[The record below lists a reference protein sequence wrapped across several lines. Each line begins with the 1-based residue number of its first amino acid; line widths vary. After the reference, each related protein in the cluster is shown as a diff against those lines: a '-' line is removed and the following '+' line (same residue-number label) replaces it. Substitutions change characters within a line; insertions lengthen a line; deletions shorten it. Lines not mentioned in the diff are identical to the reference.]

1 MELKDT
7 INQRRASRA
16 FEPIEITDKM
26 ITEIAETAVRAAS
39 CANKQ
44 PWRFV
49 FVKSKE
55 ALSKLHETLVS
66 GNYWAKD
73 ASMLVA
79 VFSKK
84 ELDCVVG
91 NREYYLFDT
100 GMATAQLM
108 LAIVE
113 KGLVAHAMAGFNS
126 ELAKKALN
134 IPEDMNLI
142 TLIAVGKHSEDFSKL
157 GEKHQETEKI
167 RSIRK
172 PFEEYAYID
181 EFKG

>member
-1 MELKDT
+1 MELKDA

-26 ITEIAETAVRAAS
+26 IKEVAETAVRAAS

-73 ASMLVA
+73 ASMLIA
-79 VFSKK
+79 IFSKK

-113 KGLVAHAMAGFNS
+113 KGLVAHAMAGFN
-126 ELAKKALN
+126 
-134 IPEDMNLI
+134 
-142 TLIAVGKHSEDFSKL
+142 FS
-157 GEKHQETEKI
+157 
-167 RSIRK
+167 
-172 PFEEYAYID
+172 
-181 EFKG
+181 